1 MLPGGAPDGGTGV
14 APSGRGV
21 HAALMDGT
29 DDVRAV
35 LAAKRAELETE
46 IATLTAPSADL
57 GGIGFGKRV
66 GEGTALAVERL
77 SQVAAHER
85 LAALLKDVWAQA
97 KADDGTYGV
106 CDVCGTPIAP
116 ARLEA
121 LPWATRCID
130 CQAKAAR

>member
-1 MLPGGAPDGGTGV
+1 M
-14 APSGRGV
+14 
-21 HAALMDGT
+21 T
-29 DDVRAV
+29 DVDAV
-35 LAAKRAELETE
+35 LAAKRAELEAE

-85 LAALLKDVWAQA
+85 LVALLAEVRRAQA
-97 KADDGTYGV
+97 KRADGSYGT
-106 CDVCGTPIAP
+106 CDDCGRPVAP

-130 CQAKAAR
+130 CQARAAAR

>member
-1 MLPGGAPDGGTGV
+1 M
-14 APSGRGV
+14 
-21 HAALMDGT
+21 T

-35 LAAKRAELETE
+35 LATKRAELETE

-77 SQVAAHER
+77 SQVAAHDR
-85 LAALLKDVWAQA
+85 LAALLKDVVRAQA
-97 KADDGTYGV
+97 KTDDGTYGA
-106 CDVCGTPIAP
+106 CDGCGTPIAA